1 MMSQLT
7 FRREPIVKS
16 FKRPVAALIVAAGMG
31 IVGFGVGCE
40 VTPKSEAQATARTA
54 TAQATL
60 VEYKAKDPSLQQ
72 LLDRAVG
79 WAIFP
84 DIGKAGWVL
93 GGSYGKGEVYEKGVL
108 IGYADVSE
116 VSAGFQWG
124 AQNFSQIL
132 VFMTQEK
139 LDDFKTGKLALTAN
153 VSAVALTAGAAGTT
167 DPSKGVVALVD
178 TKGGLMAEA
187 AVGGQ
192 RMRFRPK

>member
-1 MMSQLT
+1 MF
-7 FRREPIVKS
+7 FRVCIGG
-16 FKRPVAALIVAAGMG
+16 ALLGAMALGT
-31 IVGFGVGCE
+31 VGCQA
-40 VTPKSEAQATARTA
+40 TPRTEAKAQALAANVQSTIA
-54 TAQATL
+54 TF
-60 VEYKAKDPSLQQ
+60 KAKDPSLEP
-72 LLDRAVG
+72 LLNKSVGVAV
-79 WAIFP
+79 FP

-93 GGSYGKGEVYEKGVL
+93 GGSYGRGEVWEKGVH

-153 VSAVALTAGAAGTT
+153 VSAVALSEGAAATT

-187 AVGGQ
+187 AIGGQ